1 MMAKRLLAAVFLV
14 FAGAGTAL
22 ASSAPVDPSI
32 ILRDATCGTGCQVI
46 TTSNFTFNVNPNG
59 GGIFDFEDEVGDLTS
74 LTFIFEN
81 PGGINN
87 GNLGSTVNCQVLA
100 FFDNCSK
107 SVLGN
112 GNIEIIFSEIA
123 GESCSGDSD
132 DKAGQEGSDSDA
144 GNNGHSECNGIPKGT
159 IFTLDLFNQ
168 KNGKDDCNK
177 KTGVCTGGWV
187 PDSSVGGIAGG
198 VPEPGTLL
206 LILTAV
212 PLIGLRKRQ

>member
-1 MMAKRLLAAVFLV
+1 MVKRLLAAVFLV

-22 ASSAPVDPSI
+22 ASIAPVDPSI
-32 ILRDATCGTGCQVI
+32 ILRDATCGVGCQVI
-46 TTSNFTFNVNPNG
+46 TTSNFTFNVDSNG
-59 GGIFDFEDEVGDLTS
+59 GGVFEFEDEVGDITS

-81 PGGINN
+81 PGGINS

-100 FFDNCSK
+100 FFDTCNK

-112 GNIEIIFSEIA
+112 GNIEIIFSEIT
-123 GESCSGDSD
+123 GEGCSGDSD
-132 DKAGQEGSDSDA
+132 DKSGQEGSDSDA
-144 GNNGHSECNGIPKGT
+144 GNDGHSECNGIAKGT

-168 KNGKDDCNK
+168 QNGQDNCDKI
-177 KTGVCTGGWV
+177 TGVCTGGWLR
-187 PDSSVGGIAGG
+187 DSSVSGIAGG

-212 PLIGLRKRQ
+212 PLIGLRKRP

>member
-1 MMAKRLLAAVFLV
+1 MMVKRLVAAVFLV
-14 FAGAGTAL
+14 LAAAWTAL

-32 ILRDATCGTGCQVI
+32 ILRDATCGIGCQVI
-46 TTSNFTFNVNPNG
+46 TTSNFTFTVDSNG
-59 GGIFDFEDEVGDLTS
+59 GGVFDFEDEVGDLTS

-87 GNLGSTVNCQVLA
+87 GNLSSTVNCQVLA
-100 FFDNCSK
+100 FFDDCNK

-112 GNIEIIFSEIA
+112 GNIEIIFSGIA
-123 GESCSGDSD
+123 GEGCSGDSD
-132 DKAGQEGSDSDA
+132 DKSGQEGSDSDA
-144 GNNGHSECNGIPKGT
+144 GNNGHNECNGIPKGT

-168 KNGKDDCNK
+168 QNGTDNCDK
-177 KTGVCTGGWV
+177 KTGVCTGGWA
-187 PDSSVGGIAGG
+187 PDSSVSGIAGG

-212 PLIGLRKRQ
+212 PLIGRRKRQ